1 MRVLTIKTEADYQ
14 AALQRAGTLMS
25 SSSNTPEADE
35 LEVLATLIEL
45 YEDKYFPIES
55 PDPIAAIEFRL
66 EQLDRSHR
74 DLIPLIGS
82 ESLVADV
89 MSKRQPLTLEMIRS
103 IEFGDPDGDLLAGFF
118 DPGLVFE
125 IEAIK

>member
-1 MRVLTIKTEADYQ
+1 MNTALIRPIKTEADYQ
-14 AALQRAGTLMS
+14 AALQRAGMLMS
-25 SSSNTPEADE
+25 SKPNTPEADE

-45 YEDKYFPIES
+45 YEDKYFPIEL

-82 ESLVADV
+82 ENLVAEV
-89 MSKRQPLTLEMIRS
+89 MSKRQPLTLEMIRA
-103 IEFGDPDGDLLAGFF
+103 IHHHLGIPADVLLQ
-118 DPGLVFE
+118 
-125 IEAIK
+125 

>member
-1 MRVLTIKTEADYQ
+1 MNTALIRPIKTEADYQ
-14 AALQRAGTLMS
+14 SALQRAGTLMS
-25 SSSNTPEADE
+25 AQANTPEADE

-45 YEDKYFPIES
+45 YEDKYFPIEL

-66 EQLDRSHR
+66 EQLDRSNL

-82 ESLVADV
+82 ESLVLEV

-103 IEFGDPDGDLLAGFF
+103 IHHHLGIPADVLLQ
-118 DPGLVFE
+118 
-125 IEAIK
+125 

>member
-1 MRVLTIKTEADYQ
+1 MNTALIRPIKTEANYQ
-14 AALQRAGTLMS
+14 AALQRAGALMS
-25 SSSNTPEADE
+25 SSPNTPEADE

-66 EQLDRSHR
+66 EQLDRSNA

-82 ESLVADV
+82 EILVGEV
-89 MSKRQPLTLEMIRS
+89 MSKRQPLTLEMIRA
-103 IEFGDPDGDLLAGFF
+103 IHLHLGIPADVLLQ
-118 DPGLVFE
+118 
-125 IEAIK
+125 

>member
-1 MRVLTIKTEADYQ
+1 MNTALIRPIKTEADYQ
-14 AALQRAGTLMS
+14 AALQRASILMS
-25 SSSNTPEADE
+25 SQPNTPEADE

-45 YEDKYFPIES
+45 YEDKYFPIDL

-74 DLIPLIGS
+74 DLIPIVGS
-82 ESLVADV
+82 ENLVAEV

-103 IEFGDPDGDLLAGFF
+103 IHHQLGIPADVLLQ
-118 DPGLVFE
+118 
-125 IEAIK
+125 

>member
-1 MRVLTIKTEADYQ
+1 MNTALIRPIKTEADYQ
-14 AALQRAGTLMS
+14 AALQRAGMLMS
-25 SSSNTPEADE
+25 SKPNTPEADE

-82 ESLVADV
+82 ENLVTEI
-89 MSKRQPLTLEMIRS
+89 MSKQKPLTLEMIRS
-103 IEFGDPDGDLLAGFF
+103 IHHHLGIPADVLLQ
-118 DPGLVFE
+118 
-125 IEAIK
+125 

>member
-1 MRVLTIKTEADYQ
+1 MNTALIRPIKTEADYQ
-14 AALQRAGTLMS
+14 AALQRAGVLMS
-25 SSSNTPEADE
+25 SSPNTPEADE

-45 YEDKYFPIES
+45 YEDKYFPIE
-55 PDPIAAIEFRL
+55 FRL

-82 ESLVADV
+82 ESLVAEV

-103 IEFGDPDGDLLAGFF
+103 IHHHLGIPADVLLQ
-118 DPGLVFE
+118 
-125 IEAIK
+125 